1 MLGQILTLAG
11 GSQPTG
17 ASCWIIEIA
26 FPSGLHDLFVQFVH
40 NNTSGRAPMIAVRL
54 NAHQHYT
61 GMPLEPAFPIPAS
74 ARTASSISGSRWNIS
89 RGSSEIRVR
98 SLHGRPHRGSRKE
111 LVCVYMH
118 VGVLAVILEI
128 FEFPYRVLLGH
139 DVIDLQ
145 FELSRKIQHPAVAG
159 RLV

>member
-1 MLGQILTLAG
+1 MDLPKFACDLYMADR
-11 GSQPTG
+11 
-17 ASCWIIEIA
+17 IEEVA
-26 FPSGLHDLFVQFVH
+26 K
-40 NNTSGRAPMIAVRL
+40 NC
-54 NAHQHYT
+54 
-61 GMPLEPAFPIPAS
+61 
-74 ARTASSISGSRWNIS
+74 
-89 RGSSEIRVR
+89 
-98 SLHGRPHRGSRKE
+98 
-111 LVCVYMH
+111 VCVYMH